1 MSCHREVCGCFAQH
15 LAWVHVHLKLLP
27 SNAWSCLGARGST
40 WRTWCRLPQEC
51 RSAGVAFLL
60 SCRYV
65 HKEHMVC
72 IVGILAFTAMWVLKC
87 VWKVESDVAGV
98 EVLSPLAEAEEA
110 STSPTPHGHPILL
123 QRQDRCNQ
131 CIWSDDRVVYSTSQ
145 HYRSCEKRCLRYS
158 RCSRSA
164 LPAF

>member
-1 MSCHREVCGCFAQH
+1 MHDTPHGAAAARAHSSNTAPATLLQLYERFSAQRHAVFSSARAMPQGESHLLLPLDKAWGGQQSCKLKGTASMNCHWEVCGCFAQH

-65 HKEHMVC
+65 YKEHMVC
-72 IVGILAFTAMWVLKC
+72 VVGILVFTAMWALKC
-87 VWKVESDVAGV
+87 VWKVES
-98 EVLSPLAEAEEA
+98 
-110 STSPTPHGHPILL
+110 
-123 QRQDRCNQ
+123 
-131 CIWSDDRVVYSTSQ
+131 
-145 HYRSCEKRCLRYS
+145 
-158 RCSRSA
+158 
-164 LPAF
+164 